1 MAFYNVSKIENWFD
15 DFTSCKNKF
24 INTYY
29 DDYQDSYIRT
39 CNDEIIR
46 KMKTQLDNHYNKIKR
61 IYNRIN
67 DHWSNYLNDLKNI
80 DNCIAGTSNPFSV
93 YAPAPAAKL
102 NSLPCLKEYEA
113 NLATKIESFSGY
125 IGTVT
130 FLGWS
135 EDKDTSENLLYI
147 FERTGATVGTAV
159 VSVIEGIGMF
169 GEGIVDVCTTVVSEC
184 YCQVRLAVDD
194 DFTEKQ
200 ADIIRESTR
209 DVVSTQYVKNK
220 FDSFYQESDVGAY
233 LSENAYAF
241 DAVRSIGNEVGIVVG
256 AVVVS
261 SLTQGAI
268 PPSVLYG
275 ISKAGNHIEEN
286 FQDENNGYFE
296 SIVKG
301 GLAGALDGVFFAAGA
316 KGDQVLKAT
325 IGKSAA
331 KNLFAFSG
339 KMGYEAF
346 CAVSQDGSNIVLDSL
361 FMDNQIVDNNG
372 NTIYFE
378 NYKDKLSYCY
388 EQAGGKEAI
397 IESLVTSVV
406 LSGMSDGVDTIKAVR
421 NIDAGSAIKNIDV
434 SSSSIDTNASGISK
448 QIDGISSKT
457 SVFDDVETNGVN
469 IDSNTA
475 VKNMDINSSSM
486 GTNTSKISKQID
498 EVTSK
503 TSIFNEENIAALNNK
518 IAKDNFVGIKVD
530 SEADI
535 PDDIWERISRPKN
548 DKDVCIITADGKK
561 FFWGEDVHP
570 RMLEGNGAVD
580 INSLEVQLKNSNSKF
595 NQAIKFD
602 ELQDAAIFFDDPKQ
616 FLYQKLKKLADLND
630 PKCIKKLNEINDP
643 YKKYFRYNIESCPSV
658 DLDEKEIYHFLKKNN
673 YLSKND
679 IAIYKNLKSSNIYSD
694 LEKATI
700 FHFTKWDGPNL
711 SAYNR
716 KATINY
722 RGNIIDGTDSIELL
736 ENTNFCIRAYNNVH
750 GTNIPF
756 FKSMD
761 EFNSVMDD
769 IVNRR
774 TLKED
779 IIVYRAVDD
788 LFFDGT
794 KLDLD
799 SLKPGDVFN
808 DSAHTSASVKK
819 VNFQKNST
827 RKVQLEIYAK
837 KGTPAA
843 YLESY
848 TGVSN
853 YNQQEILF
861 ARDSSY
867 KILGYPKIDS
877 NGVYTIRVELLPQN
891 KYIPKVNEI
900 LDSTYRK
907 MFNKVAK
914 GKSTTEII
922 YKMQQNGMMYRY
934 NNEVDDIVKR
944 GLYDGPKALA
954 EHDLTHVKN
963 VLLYTMNMADDM
975 NLSSKEFDMVVDCAK
990 YHDVGVVNAS
1000 SHTNHSILS
1009 SKKLGLDLS
1018 NKYDS
1023 YDLKMMQAI
1032 VELHESNDII
1042 KLQDG
1047 RYIMDDTSL
1056 KIACDKYG
1064 IKDQKDID
1072 KVRLLTSILKDAD
1085 ALDRTRFPG
1094 NIDINYFRNKNIAL
1108 EYLGASYDI
1117 RECISAEDLYKRLNS
1132 GNYSQQS
1139 IEEIIKLVNSEK
1151 YPYAIIDYAFK
1162 YYKNYK
1168 YSSITEF
1175 ANSMMESLN

>member
-331 KNLFAFSG
+331 KNLFAFGG

-548 DKDVCIITADGKK
+548 DKDVWITTADGKK
-561 FFWGEDVHP
+561 YYWGEDVHP
-570 RMLEGNGAVD
+570 RMLEGNEIDNVKVSRNVKNLEASAELPKITQNGKTSVYSEQRVKNNNLD
-580 INSLEVQLKNSNSKF
+580 IDSFQQLKVK
-595 NQAIKFD
+595 
-602 ELQDAAIFFDDPKQ
+602 
-616 FLYQKLKKLADLND
+616 KLKKDILDTIGSD
-630 PKCIKKLNEINDP
+630 YDEIQTIRKL
-643 YKKYFRYNIESCPSV
+643 Y
-658 DLDEKEIYHFLKKNN
+658 
-673 YLSKND
+673 
-679 IAIYKNLKSSNIYSD
+679 
-694 LEKATI
+694 
-700 FHFTKWDGPNL
+700 
-711 SAYNR
+711 
-716 KATINY
+716 
-722 RGNIIDGTDSIELL
+722 IEL
-736 ENTNFCIRAYNNVH
+736 NKR
-750 GTNIPF
+750 
-756 FKSMD
+756 
-761 EFNSVMDD
+761 
-769 IVNRR
+769 VNY
-774 TLKED
+774 D
-779 IIVYRAVDD
+779 
-788 LFFDGT
+788 
-794 KLDLD
+794 
-799 SLKPGDVFN
+799 
-808 DSAHTSASVKK
+808 
-819 VNFQKNST
+819 VNFALGDSVT
-827 RKVQLEIYAK
+827 K
-837 KGTPAA
+837 K
-843 YLESY
+843 
-848 TGVSN
+848 
-853 YNQQEILF
+853 
-861 ARDSSY
+861 
-867 KILGYPKIDS
+867 
-877 NGVYTIRVELLPQN
+877 
-891 KYIPKVNEI
+891 EI
-900 LDSTYRK
+900 LDKVITFDNLTNSNVVCKGWSELYSEILVDAGIEPSRIRVVKAQNARHWWVEIDMGNSIIRADATDAFLGSTDLANCKFGDKTNGFLILDKINSGLRVNNKILTNNPSILTSSNDYFRDVDKSIQYINGDDYFSDNVSKLRSIFSKETSPYDVITKDINLQKSNIQNFLQMEVPQNMNGYDAFAYYRK
-907 MFNKVAK
+907 FSNALFGQGNSLAIPSLKK
-914 GKSTTEII
+914 ININGKNYSAVEIC
-922 YKMQQNGMMYRY
+922 
-934 NNEVDDIVKR
+934 
-944 GLYDGPKALA
+944 LYDGKQ
-954 EHDLTHVKN
+954 EYFLT
-963 VLLYTMNMADDM
+963 
-975 NLSSKEFDMVVDCAK
+975 FDEIN
-990 YHDVGVVNAS
+990 G
-1000 SHTNHSILS
+1000 
-1009 SKKLGLDLS
+1009 KKIYSRD
-1018 NKYDS
+1018 
-1023 YDLKMMQAI
+1023 
-1032 VELHESNDII
+1032 
-1042 KLQDG
+1042 
-1047 RYIMDDTSL
+1047 
-1056 KIACDKYG
+1056 
-1064 IKDQKDID
+1064 
-1072 KVRLLTSILKDAD
+1072 
-1085 ALDRTRFPG
+1085 
-1094 NIDINYFRNKNIAL
+1094 
-1108 EYLGASYDI
+1108 EYL
-1117 RECISAEDLYKRLNS
+1117 S
-1132 GNYSQQS
+1132 G
-1139 IEEIIKLVNSEK
+1139 
-1151 YPYAIIDYAFK
+1151 PID
-1162 YYKNYK
+1162 NYK
-1168 YSSITEF
+1168 PFE
-1175 ANSMMESLN
+1175 

>member
-331 KNLFAFSG
+331 KNLFAFGG

-457 SVFDDVETNGVN
+457 SVFDDVEINGVN

-548 DKDVCIITADGKK
+548 DKDVWITTADGKK
-561 FFWGEDVHP
+561 YYWGEDVHP
-570 RMLEGNGAVD
+570 RMLEGNEVG
-580 INSLEVQLKNSNSKF
+580 NSLETRITSDMKDTYRFDKVSKSLDKLD
-595 NQAIKFD
+595 ISLD
-602 ELQDAAIFFDDPKQ
+602 ERNKICESL
-616 FLYQKLKKLADLND
+616 
-630 PKCIKKLNEINDP
+630 CTR
-643 YKKYFRYNIESCPSV
+643 YKKARINANGKYNKTFRSYRDHGELHVLEVAEYS
-658 DLDEKEIYHFLKKNN
+658 KQMAQKNV
-673 YLSKND
+673 YL
-679 IAIYKNLKSSNIYSD
+679 
-694 LEKATI
+694 
-700 FHFTKWDGPNL
+700 
-711 SAYNR
+711 
-716 KATINY
+716 
-722 RGNIIDGTDSIELL
+722 
-736 ENTNFCIRAYNNVH
+736 
-750 GTNIPF
+750 
-756 FKSMD
+756 
-761 EFNSVMDD
+761 
-769 IVNRR
+769 
-774 TLKED
+774 
-779 IIVYRAVDD
+779 
-788 LFFDGT
+788 
-794 KLDLD
+794 
-799 SLKPGDVFN
+799 N
-808 DSAHTSASVKK
+808 DSAAMEVYFAGLTHDLGMEDSLVIMNPKTKIVETVSEISGGMVRKNHSLNSAIAVLQDGDK
-819 VNFQKNST
+819 
-827 RKVQLEIYAK
+827 
-837 KGTPAA
+837 
-843 YLESY
+843 
-848 TGVSN
+848 
-853 YNQQEILF
+853 
-861 ARDSSY
+861 
-867 KILGYPKIDS
+867 
-877 NGVYTIRVELLPQN
+877 LLP
-891 KYIPKVNEI
+891 KGMDI
-900 LDSTYRK
+900 D
-907 MFNKVAK
+907 KVALLTLTH
-914 GKSTTEII
+914 GKSTSGIKDFSNKEMWI
-922 YKMQQNGMMYRY
+922 
-934 NNEVDDIVKR
+934 
-944 GLYDGPKALA
+944 KAI
-954 EHDLTHVKN
+954 D
-963 VLLYTMNMADDM
+963 
-975 NLSSKEFDMVVDCAK
+975 NLDSA
-990 YHDVGVVNAS
+990 
-1000 SHTNHSILS
+1000 
-1009 SKKLGLDLS
+1009 SKKLGINFDSDRMKNVINNPKTFKEIQEQATCLRDGDAMSKVPLDADGKQL
-1018 NKYDS
+1018 
-1023 YDLKMMQAI
+1023 MQTGQS
-1032 VELHESNDII
+1032 VTLVNNNPRKDFNDII
-1042 KLQDG
+1042 KEDSKEMKYNEDG
-1047 RYIMDDTSL
+1047 KLVPVETALEREMKDISDVLSSGEKIDDTLGKAYHIGENNVRFESNYTGEG
-1056 KIACDKYG
+1056 KY
-1064 IKDQKDID
+1064 
-1072 KVRLLTSILKDAD
+1072 VAHVYLNDANNVPN
-1085 ALDRTRFPG
+1085 ASAMVISERVGEINTYG
-1094 NIDINYFRNKNIAL
+1094 NIKSRKMIVHLPKGAENTK
-1108 EYLGASYDI
+1108 LGD
-1117 RECISAEDLYKRLNS
+1117 
-1132 GNYSQQS
+1132 
-1139 IEEIIKLVNSEK
+1139 
-1151 YPYAIIDYAFK
+1151 F
-1162 YYKNYK
+1162 YKNFNYGQ
-1168 YSSITEF
+1168 
-1175 ANSMMESLN
+1175 NESVKIVVAFDL

>member
-331 KNLFAFSG
+331 KNLFAFGG

-421 NIDAGSAIKNIDV
+421 NIDAGSNIKATNNIDLGSDDV
-434 SSSSIDTNASGISK
+434 KKSIKGVNSKKVEISFNSKDINANANLDYIKKEYDELMNWKNSEEGLYSKRFYEVNGNKYGTNNRYKKNMDRLSELEKILSK
-448 QIDGISSKT
+448 NNQSIENKSVNTNDIKINQPSFDSKEISSKIYKYITENRDKPINIKKILEDNNIKVSIDET
-457 SVFDDVETNGVN
+457 STDFDLAIEMGDPNLYYISVLKRNGIDTGSLKLGKGLQFNSAGLEQIAQPYLNKTDLLNLQKIKSKFSKINLSDNQRATFFQFQECGGYEIAAYLRGKKGGDIYRWVDN
-469 IDSNTA
+469 QPIYFLNEWEDLPTLENTINNAKNNIGSPRTKIEGESFIDTMNMTMEEFSNDTVIEGVSYYSSMNTVYQTDNIIAAINKYGANSKEVMDLLNASKGIEITDSSFSSRTIPPTKKTKYSENPNSKIEVRTYILPGCGTYIDSISNRYALGEMLLKPNCKQVTVDA
-475 VKNMDINSSSM
+475 FIDPKTNRIVFETVCFPPDELGLSYVNLFGANKNGLSIEYINQEIKRT
-486 GTNTSKISKQID
+486 GLDKKI
-498 EVTSK
+498 
-503 TSIFNEENIAALNNK
+503 
-518 IAKDNFVGIKVD
+518 D
-530 SEADI
+530 SA
-535 PDDIWERISRPKN
+535 
-548 DKDVCIITADGKK
+548 ITEMHTKKLYDGKK
-561 FFWGEDVHP
+561 SIAYHDYEHVENVTKYA
-570 RMLEGNGAVD
+570 MYIA
-580 INSLEVQLKNSNSKF
+580 
-595 NQAIKFD
+595 
-602 ELQDAAIFFDDPKQ
+602 
-616 FLYQKLKKLADLND
+616 
-630 PKCIKKLNEINDP
+630 KKLNLTP
-643 YKKYFRYNIESCPSV
+643 LQQS
-658 DLDEKEIYHFLKKNN
+658 
-673 YLSKND
+673 
-679 IAIYKNLKSSNIYSD
+679 
-694 LEKATI
+694 
-700 FHFTKWDGPNL
+700 
-711 SAYNR
+711 
-716 KATINY
+716 
-722 RGNIIDGTDSIELL
+722 II
-736 ENTNFCIRAYNNVH
+736 
-750 GTNIPF
+750 
-756 FKSMD
+756 K
-761 EFNSVMDD
+761 
-769 IVNRR
+769 
-774 TLKED
+774 
-779 IIVYRAVDD
+779 
-788 LFFDGT
+788 
-794 KLDLD
+794 
-799 SLKPGDVFN
+799 
-808 DSAHTSASVKK
+808 
-819 VNFQKNST
+819 
-827 RKVQLEIYAK
+827 
-837 KGTPAA
+837 
-843 YLESY
+843 
-848 TGVSN
+848 
-853 YNQQEILF
+853 
-861 ARDSSY
+861 
-867 KILGYPKIDS
+867 
-877 NGVYTIRVELLPQN
+877 
-891 KYIPKVNEI
+891 
-900 LDSTYRK
+900 
-907 MFNKVAK
+907 
-914 GKSTTEII
+914 
-922 YKMQQNGMMYRY
+922 
-934 NNEVDDIVKR
+934 
-944 GLYDGPKALA
+944 
-954 EHDLTHVKN
+954 
-963 VLLYTMNMADDM
+963 
-975 NLSSKEFDMVVDCAK
+975 DCAI
-990 YHDVGVVNAS
+990 YHDVGVVENLKYENLGI
-1000 SHTNHSILS
+1000 SHTGHSTKSAIWA
-1009 SKKLGLDLS
+1009 GDDLS
-1018 NKYDS
+1018 NKYSLD
-1023 YDLKMMQAI
+1023 DLNKIKAI
-1032 VELHESNDII
+1032 IELHEKTLNENNIVSVC
-1042 KLQDG
+1042 K
-1047 RYIMDDTSL
+1047 
-1056 KIACDKYG
+1056 KYG
-1064 IKDQKDID
+1064 ITNLSDI
-1072 KVRLLTSILKDAD
+1072 KEIEQLAPILKDAD

-1094 NIDINYFRNKNIAL
+1094 GSEGLDPNRLKTNVAKHMVKGAYQNSEQQASKIISNILSSQNLPKNEYDEVIKLKSSGKYPDRVILFAMQNYKNQNILKQIYNKTGKNIN
-1108 EYLGASYDI
+1108 S
-1117 RECISAEDLYKRLNS
+1117 ISQYADY
-1132 GNYSQQS
+1132 
-1139 IEEIIKLVNSEK
+1139 IINNKTW
-1151 YPYAIIDYAFK
+1151 I
-1162 YYKNYK
+1162 
-1168 YSSITEF
+1168 
-1175 ANSMMESLN
+1175 

>member
-184 YCQVRLAVDD
+184 YCQVRLVVDD

-331 KNLFAFSG
+331 KNLFAFGG

-448 QIDGISSKT
+448 QID
-457 SVFDDVETNGVN
+457 
-469 IDSNTA
+469 
-475 VKNMDINSSSM
+475 
-486 GTNTSKISKQID
+486 

-548 DKDVCIITADGKK
+548 DKDVWITTSDGKK
-561 FFWGEDVHP
+561 FYWGEDVHP
-570 RMLEGNGAVD
+570 RMLESKSIETSVSDEDLFPKTKISSSKYKVDELYRKNNEKYKYIPGYQNYYDLQRIQRISSNLDAASKILNDWGKNQGFDNYAEIALRKYANTGSVLDDSGNSYITRTGGVRDYIASLDKNDVSMYLQRLHNSTLTKSDLNTLYTFFKNFGSSYDSTYGVDQGSIESLCTYTLNGKEFSYREARDIVNTYKERGIAIPIFKKTGTKEYFELKDKLISRGFNNSQASVILSSVDDVGACSYAAKANSIFYQFSNNPKLFEERFGFPMYKVSSD
-580 INSLEVQLKNSNSKF
+580 GKTVLNSTELLLDMYVFANDTDNGGNLFSRNYDGSYLFFTDNRIDVFGKPMLNTENQAYLSALSGSNNFILSKYLNSKGLKWDSYNLIENLPNSVLPDNEFNSYINAINASINEGKSVQLNITSVGNNINLYSTNPKIYGNYSTKDWVRRETNSFGNVEEKHAGHAVFITGMDRDGFFVSSWGREFK
-595 NQAIKFD
+595 ILFD
-602 ELQDAAIFFDDPKQ
+602 ELKNGGQ
-616 FLYQKLKKLADLND
+616 F
-630 PKCIKKLNEINDP
+630 
-643 YKKYFRYNIESCPSV
+643 NI
-658 DLDEKEIYHFLKKNN
+658 
-673 YLSKND
+673 
-679 IAIYKNLKSSNIYSD
+679 
-694 LEKATI
+694 TI
-700 FHFTKWDGPNL
+700 D
-711 SAYNR
+711 
-716 KATINY
+716 
-722 RGNIIDGTDSIELL
+722 NII
-736 ENTNFCIRAYNNVH
+736 
-750 GTNIPF
+750 
-756 FKSMD
+756 
-761 EFNSVMDD
+761 
-769 IVNRR
+769 
-774 TLKED
+774 
-779 IIVYRAVDD
+779 
-788 LFFDGT
+788 
-794 KLDLD
+794 
-799 SLKPGDVFN
+799 
-808 DSAHTSASVKK
+808 
-819 VNFQKNST
+819 
-827 RKVQLEIYAK
+827 
-837 KGTPAA
+837 
-843 YLESY
+843 
-848 TGVSN
+848 
-853 YNQQEILF
+853 
-861 ARDSSY
+861 
-867 KILGYPKIDS
+867 
-877 NGVYTIRVELLPQN
+877 
-891 KYIPKVNEI
+891 
-900 LDSTYRK
+900 
-907 MFNKVAK
+907 
-914 GKSTTEII
+914 
-922 YKMQQNGMMYRY
+922 
-934 NNEVDDIVKR
+934 
-944 GLYDGPKALA
+944 
-954 EHDLTHVKN
+954 
-963 VLLYTMNMADDM
+963 
-975 NLSSKEFDMVVDCAK
+975 
-990 YHDVGVVNAS
+990 
-1000 SHTNHSILS
+1000 
-1009 SKKLGLDLS
+1009 
-1018 NKYDS
+1018 
-1023 YDLKMMQAI
+1023 
-1032 VELHESNDII
+1032 
-1042 KLQDG
+1042 
-1047 RYIMDDTSL
+1047 
-1056 KIACDKYG
+1056 
-1064 IKDQKDID
+1064 
-1072 KVRLLTSILKDAD
+1072 
-1085 ALDRTRFPG
+1085 
-1094 NIDINYFRNKNIAL
+1094 
-1108 EYLGASYDI
+1108 
-1117 RECISAEDLYKRLNS
+1117 
-1132 GNYSQQS
+1132 
-1139 IEEIIKLVNSEK
+1139 
-1151 YPYAIIDYAFK
+1151 
-1162 YYKNYK
+1162 
-1168 YSSITEF
+1168 
-1175 ANSMMESLN
+1175 